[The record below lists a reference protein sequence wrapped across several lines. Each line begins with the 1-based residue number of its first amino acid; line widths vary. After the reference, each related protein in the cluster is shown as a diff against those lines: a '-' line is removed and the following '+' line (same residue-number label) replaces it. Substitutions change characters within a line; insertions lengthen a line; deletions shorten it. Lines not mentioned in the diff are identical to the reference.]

1 MPSAFVPFLP
11 VAGKANASAASRA
24 GLNTDSAR
32 AAGAFSAMV
41 PNTSSGAVNPSNLSP
56 CAHPDNGNAT
66 QPTVTLQKD
75 GDRVTH
81 IRIQCSCGEVIEL
94 ECAY

>member
-11 VAGKANASAASRA
+11 TSGNAGAPAPTIGNGA
-24 GLNTDSAR
+24 TDSA
-32 AAGAFSAMV
+32 AAATAFAALLPEQGNSPTARPAAHSHASPNGAA
-41 PNTSSGAVNPSNLSP
+41 
-56 CAHPDNGNAT
+56 AT
-66 QPTVTLQKD
+66 PVVTLQKD